1 MIFLTCEVIQQL
13 CVVQDMT
20 CETGDQIMITVH
32 LKDKIELIS
41 DVVYSTYDNLQ
52 NTLIRPINGSLL

>member
-1 MIFLTCEVIQQL
+1 MIFLSCEVIWQY

-20 CETGDQIMITVH
+20 CKAGDQIMITLH

-41 DVVYSTYDNLQ
+41 DVVYSAYDNLQ
-52 NTLIRPINGSLL
+52 NRLIHPINA

>member
-1 MIFLTCEVIQQL
+1 MIFLACEVIQQL
-13 CVVQDMT
+13 RVVQDMT
-20 CETGDQIMITVH
+20 CKAGDQIMITVH

-52 NTLIRPINGSLL
+52 I